1 MNRLTSDTS
10 SLDGDDSTVSSKS
23 NRHRSL
29 DEVNGD
35 SNAETAQQVA
45 EFSDMPSLAS
55 HRADEVSLASTLWTD
70 CDQSLPSLSSYR
82 TKDMSVASGSTR
94 SKNSTHHDDVKSK
107 SKVDDDRSDRSGT
120 ERTRGNLNTSGIQ
133 TPSDSIQENSAKAY
147 SSSSR
152 DEESSSNTANL
163 SRGGDC
169 MPRLPRRRPLD
180 DSARSSSLQTAQ
192 SDSESASES
201 DMTDDSPDVSIDT
214 DEENDEMVE
223 PAHGPSHIVSN
234 IPPIRRL
241 SPQSPKSP
249 VRVNGVLPDIATSP
263 LRVDDGNT
271 RAATEKEKTT
281 TSDDGLSPGEP
292 PAVISTPPSGNLPK
306 GKEKT
311 TTIDDGLS
319 PGEPPAVISTPPA
332 GNLPKGANKSPK
344 KQDGEA
350 APSQPELQQSPE
362 VVKEKGNRWRKMKNK
377 EDGKSKKTAPDRT
390 NSGSDT
396 RFFGKKNQSGKS
408 RDLKRAKSEMVSVPY
423 SIKPKDEKKRG
434 ILKRFSSSL
443 KQMSRPSRTVSS
455 TFEHAKKALGG
466 KKRSKSKRT
475 AKTSADNYKTGS
487 A

>member
-1 MNRLTSDTS
+1 MNRRISDS

-23 NRHRSL
+23 NRHRPL

-133 TPSDSIQENSAKAY
+133 TPSDSIQENSIKAY

-281 TSDDGLSPGEP
+281 T
-292 PAVISTPPSGNLPK
+292 
-306 GKEKT
+306 
-311 TTIDDGLS
+311 IDDGLS

-408 RDLKRAKSEMVSVPY
+408 RDLRRAKSEMLSVPY
-423 SIKPKDEKKRG
+423 SVKPKDEKKRG